1 MKFIFFV
8 MVFVNVHAYAGD
20 TRALSKNGNDIVID
34 LSDIKTIHTC
44 GENICIETS
53 ASFDGGVMC
62 SSCPGETPHCAP
74 RPDCKSNLYE

>member
-1 MKFIFFV
+1 MKFILFI
-8 MVFVNVHAYAGD
+8 MVLVNVHAHAGD
-20 TRALSKNGNDIVID
+20 AKSFSKNGNDIVID
-34 LSDIKTIHTC
+34 LLDIKSIRTC

-53 ASFDGGVMC
+53 ASIDGGVTC